1 MIEKFKELVL
11 SLDEK
16 ETNNIITLLAL
27 LLESWEDDKI
37 NLYTEI
43 QNFELTTIYKVL
55 NLFNEQTENIKS
67 FIIKNILYNLY
78 NEC

>member
-1 MIEKFKELVL
+1 MVEKFEQLVD

-16 ETNNIITLLAL
+16 ESNNIITLLSS

-43 QNFELTTIYKVL
+43 QDFELTTIYKVL
-55 NLFNEQTENIKS
+55 NLFNEQTETASI
-67 FIIKNILYNLY
+67 
-78 NEC
+78 ETE

>member
-1 MIEKFKELVL
+1 MLFQIYWRDMVEKFEQLVD

-16 ETNNIITLLAL
+16 ESINIITLLTL

-43 QNFELTTIYKVL
+43 QDFELTTIYKVL
-55 NLFNEQTENIKS
+55 NLFRDDKQTETPGIES
-67 FIIKNILYNLY
+67 
-78 NEC
+78 

>member
-11 SLDEK
+11 LLDEK
-16 ETNNIITLLAL
+16 ETNNIITLLTL

-43 QNFELTTIYKVL
+43 QDFELTTIYKVL
-55 NLFNEQTENIKS
+55 NLFNEQTEEAS
-67 FIIKNILYNLY
+67 
-78 NEC
+78 

>member
-16 ETNNIITLLAL
+16 ETNNIITLLTL
-27 LLESWEDDKI
+27 LLDSWEDDKI

-43 QNFELTTIYKVL
+43 QDFELTTIYKVL
-55 NLFNEQTENIKS
+55 NLFNEQTEDAS
-67 FIIKNILYNLY
+67 
-78 NEC
+78 

>member
-1 MIEKFKELVL
+1 MIDKFKELVL

-16 ETNNIITLLAL
+16 ETNNLITLLTL

-43 QNFELTTIYKVL
+43 QDFELTTIYKVL
-55 NLFNEQTENIKS
+55 NLFNEQADNAS
-67 FIIKNILYNLY
+67 
-78 NEC
+78 

>member
-11 SLDEK
+11 SLNEK
-16 ETNNIITLLAL
+16 ETNNIITLLTL

-43 QNFELTTIYKVL
+43 QDFELTTIYKVL
-55 NLFNEQTENIKS
+55 NLFNEQTEEAS
-67 FIIKNILYNLY
+67 
-78 NEC
+78 

>member
-11 SLDEK
+11 SLDQK
-16 ETNNIITLLAL
+16 ESNNIITLLTL

-43 QNFELTTIYKVL
+43 QDFELTTIYKVL
-55 NLFNEQTENIKS
+55 NLFNEQTEDAS
-67 FIIKNILYNLY
+67 
-78 NEC
+78 

>member
-1 MIEKFKELVL
+1 MVEKFEQLVD

-16 ETNNIITLLAL
+16 ESNNITTLLTS

-55 NLFNEQTENIKS
+55 NLFRDDTQTETPGS
-67 FIIKNILYNLY
+67 
-78 NEC
+78 ES

>member
-1 MIEKFKELVL
+1 MVEKFEQLVD

-16 ETNNIITLLAL
+16 ESINIITLLTL

-43 QNFELTTIYKVL
+43 QDFELTTIYKVL
-55 NLFNEQTENIKS
+55 NLFTDEREDSRASTNS
-67 FIIKNILYNLY
+67 
-78 NEC
+78 

>member
-11 SLDEK
+11 SLDQK
-16 ETNNIITLLAL
+16 ESNNVITLLTL

-43 QNFELTTIYKVL
+43 QDFELTTIYKVL
-55 NLFNEQTENIKS
+55 NLFNEQTEEAS
-67 FIIKNILYNLY
+67 
-78 NEC
+78 